1 MDRSG
6 RVIVGIGVLLLFI
19 PRMGWTQAA
28 TTTGTIAGSV
38 RDATGA
44 FLPGV
49 TVEAASPALIEKV
62 RTVVTDAQGT
72 YRIVDLRPGTYTVT
86 FTLPGFSAF
95 KREGIELSA
104 GFTAAVN
111 ADLTVGALDETVTV
125 TGASPVVDVQ
135 NVRTQQTFTQELLNT
150 VPTAKSYL
158 GMNALTLGATGGGGS
173 TGPVATATSA
183 AATSTVST
191 RWRFTGAAPTASIG
205 SRACA
210 T

>member
-1 MDRSG
+1 PSSKPTACASTSFPERAATPSAALSSEVGTMDRSG

-125 TGASPVVDVQ
+125 TG
-135 NVRTQQTFTQELLNT
+135 
-150 VPTAKSYL
+150 
-158 GMNALTLGATGGGGS
+158 
-173 TGPVATATSA
+173 
-183 AATSTVST
+183 
-191 RWRFTGAAPTASIG
+191 
-205 SRACA
+205 
-210 T
+210 